1 MIDKNKEIKELLHDI
16 EILSDKIKQ
25 LTEMN
30 LKIQQE
36 NKQVAKYR
44 PLLR

>member
-16 EILSDKIKQ
+16 ELLSDKIKQ

-30 LKIQQE
+30 LKI
-36 NKQVAKYR
+36 
-44 PLLR
+44 